1 MSKNH
6 FYPLRV
12 KGIEKATSDCSLIS
26 FAVEEELKEAFAFHQ
41 GQYLTLKA
49 VIDGEEV
56 RRSYSLC
63 SSPLDDEWRVGIK
76 KIQGGKFST
85 YANEQLKPGDTLQVM
100 PPNGR
105 FFTPIENQQAK
116 NYAAFAAGSG
126 ITPIYSIIKTH
137 LQAEPESTFTLF
149 YINQKVN
156 SIILKEEIDALKNI
170 FLDRFKVFH
179 FLTQE
184 HRSSPLFNGRLDT
197 EKLTVIFER
206 LLPLD
211 QVDEW
216 FICGPQDMIFM
227 LRDYLLGHKVTKKSI
242 HFELFNTDS
251 GTAATQKKVKVK
263 NSAAHCDL
271 TVIEGGKAF
280 QVEMSKGTTILDAAL
295 QKGAD
300 LPFACKGGVCC
311 TCRAKIKE
319 GKVEML
325 VNYALEP
332 EEVEAGFVLSCQ
344 AIPLSEKVVVDFD
357 V

>member
-1 MSKNH
+1 MSKNL
-6 FYPLRV
+6 FYPLRI
-12 KGIEKATSDCSLIS
+12 KDIEKATDDCSLIS
-26 FAVEEELKEAFAFHQ
+26 FAIEEELREAFAFNQ

-49 VIDGEEV
+49 SIDGEDV

-63 SSPLDDEWRVGIK
+63 SSPLDNEWRVGIK

-85 YANEQLKPGDTLQVM
+85 YANEQLKPGDTIQVM

-105 FFTPIENQQAK
+105 FFTPIEKQKAK
-116 NYAAFAAGSG
+116 NYVAFAAGSG
-126 ITPIYSIIKTH
+126 ITPIFSIIKTH
-137 LQAEPESTFTLF
+137 LQAEPNSTFTLF
-149 YINQKVN
+149 YINQQVS
-156 SIILKEEIDALKNI
+156 SIILKEEIDALKNT
-170 FLDRFKVFH
+170 FLDRFKIFH

-184 HRSSPLFNGRLDT
+184 QRSSPLFNGRLDT
-197 EKLTVIFER
+197 QKLAIIFDR
-206 LLPLD
+206 ILPLE
-211 QVDEW
+211 QVDDW

-227 LRDYLLGHKVTKKSI
+227 LRDYLLEHEVAKKSI

-251 GTAATQKKVKVK
+251 NTTNVQRQAKET
-263 NSAAHCDL
+263 NSVAHCAL

-319 GKVEML
+319 GKVDML

-332 EEVEAGFVLSCQ
+332 EEVEAGFVLTCQ

>member
-1 MSKNH
+1 MSKNL
-6 FYPLRV
+6 FYPLRI
-12 KGIEKATSDCSLIS
+12 KDIEKATDDCSLIS
-26 FAVEEELKEAFAFHQ
+26 FAVEEELREAFAFNQ

-49 VIDGEEV
+49 SIDGEEV

-63 SSPLDDEWRVGIK
+63 SSPLDNEWRVGIK

-105 FFTPIENQQAK
+105 FFTAIEKQKAK
-116 NYAAFAAGSG
+116 NYVAFAAGSG
-126 ITPIYSIIKTH
+126 ITPIFSIIKTH
-137 LQAEPESTFTLF
+137 LQAEPESSFTLF
-149 YINQKVN
+149 YINQQVS

-197 EKLTVIFER
+197 QKLAVIFDR
-206 LLPLD
+206 ILPLE
-211 QVDEW
+211 QVDDW

-227 LRDYLLGHKVTKKSI
+227 LRDYLLEHKVMKKAI

-251 GTAATQKKVKVK
+251 NTTNVQRQAKET
-263 NSAAHCDL
+263 NSVAHCAL

-280 QVEMSKGTTILDAAL
+280 QIEMPKGTTILDAAL